1 MNSKIEE
8 KIKTL
13 VKLINKWNKEYFDN
27 ESPSVSDRVY
37 DSHLKELTELEK
49 QYPQFILKNSPT
61 QKIGASLK
69 SKFKKVIH
77 SKLMLSL
84 NKAYDFNDLKKFFN
98 DVYQVNL
105 DKNIRFLVQPKID
118 GLSISLKYENGILIQ
133 AVTRGDGQI
142 GEDVTSNIKNVIEDI
157 PTNIEYKNPL
167 EVRGE
172 IYISKTNFN
181 KIVKEEN
188 ANYANA
194 RNLASGTL
202 RQLDSNIVKKRNLSS
217 FIYEIVD
224 CEKHKIY
231 TQEELINFL
240 KKYNFS
246 FLSNYLIEKL
256 ENQNKIFDFI
266 LDFEKNKRDHLEY
279 DIDGIVIKLN
289 EMKYYE
295 DIGYTSKFPKYAI
308 AYKFDEELVQT
319 ILEDIFITIGRTGI
333 VTYNAKLMPIL
344 LKGTIVSAAT
354 LHNYNYVEEL
364 GININDEVTIKKA
377 GEIIPKVVSLSKK
390 KSEGVFNK
398 ILTCP
403 HCNSPLIDTKTLNNQ
418 MCINNNCPEI
428 NIKKIIHFTSKGAMN
443 IEGLGEGIVRKFY
456 EFGFLKKIEDI
467 YKLEK
472 YKKDII
478 SKKGFGEKFWK
489 NLIDGINSS
498 YKVKLSNLIFAL
510 GIPQLGSKNAKM
522 IANKIKKFDQIF
534 NLTNESLLSIKDIG
548 EITIDEF
555 NEYIKKEENINL
567 INYLISININPEVKT
582 NSTNKIP
589 FFEGKTFVISGTF
602 NISRNE
608 LTNII
613 EINGGNVSSNIS
625 KKTDALLLG
634 DNGGSKKEK
643 AEKFNVKIVTKK
655 EVETILK
662 ISL

>member
-8 KIKTL
+8 RIKTL
-13 VKLINKWNKEYFDN
+13 VELINKWNKEYFDN

-49 QYPQFILKNSPT
+49 QYPQFVLKNSPT

-69 SKFKKVIH
+69 SKFKKVVH

-105 DKNIRFLVQPKID
+105 DKNISFLVQPKID

-142 GEDVTSNIKNVIEDI
+142 GEDVTSNIKNIIEDI

-181 KIVKEEN
+181 KIIKEEN
-188 ANYANA
+188 ENYANA

-246 FLSNYLIEKL
+246 FLKDYLIEKL

-289 EMKYYE
+289 EMRYYE

-308 AYKFDEELVQT
+308 AYKFNEELVQT

-333 VTYNAKLMPIL
+333 VTYNAKLTPIL

-364 GININDEVTIKKA
+364 GINISDEVTIKKA

-390 KSEGVFNK
+390 KSKGVFNK

-403 HCNSPLIDTKTLNNQ
+403 HCDSLLIDTKTLNNQ
-418 MCINNNCPEI
+418 MCINTNCPEI

-456 EFGFLKKIEDI
+456 ELGFLKKIEDI

-478 SKKGFGEKFWK
+478 GKKGFGEKFWK

-498 YKVKLSNLIFAL
+498 YKVELNNLIFAL

-534 NLTNESLLSIKDIG
+534 HLTSENLSSIKDIG
-548 EITIDEF
+548 EITVNEF

-567 INYLISININPEVKT
+567 INYLISININPEIKT
-582 NSTNKIP
+582 NNINKIP

-613 EINGGNVSSNIS
+613 EVNGGNVSSNIS

-634 DNGGSKKEK
+634 DNGGSKKENAK
-643 AEKFNVKIVTKK
+643 KLNIKIITKK
-655 EVETILK
+655 EIEIILK
-662 ISL
+662 MNL